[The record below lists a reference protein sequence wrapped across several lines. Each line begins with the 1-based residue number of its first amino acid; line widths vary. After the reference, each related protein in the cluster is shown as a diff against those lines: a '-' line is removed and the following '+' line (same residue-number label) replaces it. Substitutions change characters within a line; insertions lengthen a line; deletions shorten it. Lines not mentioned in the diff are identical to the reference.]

1 MGRLRLWLQVGCV
14 VAVLVAAV
22 LAADRAYESQ
32 AAPKHLE
39 RDMISVPKSAIV
51 EAYALMAS
59 AIDHTETEVIH
70 GPTPTII
77 VYVSPEADADARWS
91 IESLSTVLPLKECG
105 VAVKIIE

>member
-1 MGRLRLWLQVGCV
+1 MKLVAQVV
-14 VAVLVAAV
+14 VVVVVLVAAV

-32 AAPKHLE
+32 TAPKHLE